1 MKSIDPDALST
12 KALHDKMLSVPV
24 KDGFCRF
31 YGGYVAVDDKAR
43 FPDGRVRTCIAT
55 ETFGPPENEE

>member
-1 MKSIDPDALST
+1 MKTIDAEQLSS
-12 KALHDKMLSVPV
+12 KELHDLMLTVPV

-31 YGGYVAVDDKAR
+31 YGDYVAVDDKAR

-55 ETFGPPENEE
+55 ETFGPPEDDE